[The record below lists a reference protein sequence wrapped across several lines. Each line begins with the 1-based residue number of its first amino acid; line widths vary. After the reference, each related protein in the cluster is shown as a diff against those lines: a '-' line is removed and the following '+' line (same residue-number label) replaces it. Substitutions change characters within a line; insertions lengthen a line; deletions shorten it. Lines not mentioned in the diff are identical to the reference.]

1 MPTLSIVI
9 PAYNEEDG
17 ITLILERVLDVR
29 RALSGAVK
37 SVDDIEVIVVD
48 DASQDRTREIASSY
62 PDVKVVG
69 HERNKGYG
77 GALKTGFDAAKGEWV
92 AFLDADGTYPP
103 EEFPALCRAMVEHDA
118 DMVIGSRMSGAKSKM
133 PTRRY
138 IGNKLFA
145 YLLSWIVGAS
155 ITDTA
160 SGMRVFKR
168 AILPRLLPL
177 PDGLHLTPAM
187 STAALHEALKI
198 VEVPIRYDER
208 VGSSKL
214 SVVFDGFRFLN
225 IIVGTARLYNPLKF
239 FGIAGLALV
248 ALGLALSVDPIVYY
262 LQFRRVEDTEIY
274 RLFTIM
280 VLFVTGINVIVFGA
294 FANYILEIVRGKELV
309 PRGLLA
315 KYIVSKR
322 TLRRSGLLG
331 AALMVGG
338 VVLNSRTIF
347 EYVTAGY
354 IYVHWVYILTGATWF
369 LVGLQLLMGSIL
381 IGILHEVMERQRLA
395 AE

>member
-1 MPTLSIVI
+1 MPTLSIGI

-118 DMVIGSRMSGAKSKM
+118 DMVIGSRMCGAKSKM

-347 EYVTAGY
+347 EYVTSGY

-381 IGILHEVMERQRLA
+381 IGILHEVKERQRLA

>member
-29 RALSGAVK
+29 RALNGAVK
-37 SVDDIEVIVVD
+37 SVDDIKVIVVD

-187 STAALHEALKI
+187 STAALHEAL
-198 VEVPIRYDER
+198 
-208 VGSSKL
+208 
-214 SVVFDGFRFLN
+214 
-225 IIVGTARLYNPLKF
+225 
-239 FGIAGLALV
+239 AGCA
-248 ALGLALSVDPIVYY
+248 
-262 LQFRRVEDTEIY
+262 E
-274 RLFTIM
+274 LFTVAPM
-280 VLFVTGINVIVFGA
+280 DVC
-294 FANYILEIVRGKELV
+294 
-309 PRGLLA
+309 
-315 KYIVSKR
+315 
-322 TLRRSGLLG
+322 SGT
-331 AALMVGG
+331 
-338 VVLNSRTIF
+338 SRTAS
-347 EYVTAGY
+347 EHLRPG
-354 IYVHWVYILTGATWF
+354 
-369 LVGLQLLMGSIL
+369 
-381 IGILHEVMERQRLA
+381 
-395 AE
+395 